1 MNGGKSLNNTST
13 KIRKV
18 RAEEYDGLTEKFEKV
33 MTINSDIELESDS
46 EDFENIELDFDR
58 PRCIGKV

>member
-1 MNGGKSLNNTST
+1 MDNIFRAH
-13 KIRKV
+13 KIYRV
-18 RAEEYDGLTEKFEKV
+18 SQDDGLIEKFEKV

-46 EDFENIELDFDR
+46 EDFENIDLDFDR